1 MTKVEE
7 AKAAL
12 WGQLVD
18 SGELG
23 EDDANVLLDN
33 LVDAARAEGVE
44 KWKWRTRA
52 DKLFGYWVQ
61 LLRFPPDE
69 RRTLDVETEVNGIQ
83 YVMIPA
89 SALAPSSERAGG
101 LPEAYGDSLPIKEK
115 P

>member
-1 MTKVEE
+1 MTEIERLIDMLSCGNSMPQERIRWAHSIVDLAREE
-7 AKAAL
+7 
-12 WGQLVD
+12 G
-18 SGELG
+18 
-23 EDDANVLLDN
+23 
-33 LVDAARAEGVE
+33 RAEGVE

-52 DKLFGYWVQ
+52 DKLFGYWVR

-101 LPEAYGDSLPIKEK
+101 LPEVYGDALPIKEK

>member
-33 LVDAARAEGVE
+33 LVDAARTEGAERGLNVAQRWIDSE
-44 KWKWRTRA
+44 FSQGRHIISLRKS
-52 DKLFGYWVQ
+52 D
-61 LLRFPPDE
+61 LLAAI
-69 RRTLDVETEVNGIQ
+69 LSS
-83 YVMIPA
+83 PA
-89 SALAPSSERAGG
+89 NALPIV
-101 LPEAYGDSLPIKEK
+101 YGDSLPIKEEK
-115 P
+115 

>member
-33 LVDAARAEGVE
+33 LVEAAKEEEA
-44 KWKWRTRA
+44 
-52 DKLFGYWVQ
+52 
-61 LLRFPPDE
+61 LREHFLWIKQQFDGIPTTSYPPK
-69 RRTLDVETEVNGIQ
+69 
-83 YVMIPA
+83 
-89 SALAPSSERAGG
+89 ALPKT
-101 LPEAYGDSLPIKEK
+101 YGDSLPVKG
-115 P
+115 PL